1 MERRRGHLVRARLIA
16 ICAITI
22 AVIGPV
28 SAQERLRLSANVGQ
42 QASTTT
48 VSQDQSFDR
57 YFEQGSFTF
66 ERTIPQSV
74 VYDFGAMVR
83 VWRGLYAGGAL
94 SVFDQSGPGT
104 VTARVPHPL
113 QFNKPRTPT
122 GEIADA
128 DRREFGQHITVGWTI
143 PASGGLDFIVSGGP
157 SFFTTEQLFVTR
169 LNLSLQDEVFPFD
182 ELAFP
187 RADTE
192 TLREF
197 VMGYNAGVDMTWRIN
212 KRIGLGLLVRYS
224 TGKKE
229 FIPTG
234 ALPVEVTAGGLHA
247 GGGLRVLIN
256 SFGSKRKPV
265 PPPKPPAK
273 PQPAKPAPPKPAPPK
288 PAPK

>member
-1 MERRRGHLVRARLIA
+1 MRATLIGV
-16 ICAITI
+16 CAITFI
-22 AVIGPV
+22 AANPIV
-28 SAQERLRLSANVGQ
+28 AQERLRISANIGQ

-48 VSQDQSFDR
+48 VSQEQSFDR

-66 ERTIPQSV
+66 EREIPQSV
-74 VYDFGAMVR
+74 IFDFGAMVR

-94 SVFDQSGPGT
+94 SIFDQTGAGT

-113 QFNKPRTPT
+113 QFNKPRTT
-122 GEIADA
+122 AGEIADA
-128 DRREFGQHITVGWTI
+128 NRREFGQHITVGWAI
-143 PASGGLDFIVSGGP
+143 PASGGLDFILSGGP
-157 SFFTTEQLFVTR
+157 SFFNTQQLFVTR
-169 LNLSLQDEVFPFD
+169 LNFSLQDEVFPFE

-192 TLREF
+192 IQRENAI
-197 VMGYNAGVDMTWRIN
+197 GYNAGVDMTWRLN

-224 TGKKE
+224 AGKKE

-247 GGGLRVLIN
+247 GGGVRVLFN

-273 PQPAKPAPPKPAPPK
+273 PQPKPPPPKPPPPK
-288 PAPK
+288 

>member
-1 MERRRGHLVRARLIA
+1 VRATLIG
-16 ICAITI
+16 ICALTFT
-22 AVIGPV
+22 AVSPAG
-28 SAQERLRLSANVGQ
+28 AQERLRLSANIGQ

-48 VSQDQSFDR
+48 VSQEQSFDR

-66 ERTIPQSV
+66 EHTIPQSLI
-74 VYDFGAMVR
+74 YDFGAMVR

-94 SVFDQSGPGT
+94 SVFDQSGAGT

-113 QFNKPRTPT
+113 QFNKPRTTT

-128 DRREFGQHITVGWTI
+128 NRREFGQHITVGWAI
-143 PASGGLDFIVSGGP
+143 PASGGLDFILSGGP
-157 SFFTTEQLFVTR
+157 SFFMTEQLFVTR

-182 ELAFP
+182 ELEFP
-187 RADTE
+187 QADTE
-192 TLREF
+192 TRREN
-197 VMGYNAGVDMTWRIN
+197 VLGYNGGVDMTWRIN

-247 GGGLRVLIN
+247 GGGLRVLFN

-273 PQPAKPAPPKPAPPK
+273 PQPAKPQPPKPPPPK
-288 PAPK
+288 

>member
-1 MERRRGHLVRARLIA
+1 MRATLIGV
-16 ICAITI
+16 CAITFI
-22 AVIGPV
+22 AANPIV
-28 SAQERLRLSANVGQ
+28 AQERLRISANIGQ

-48 VSQDQSFDR
+48 VSQEQSFDR
-57 YFEQGSFTF
+57 YFEQGSYTF
-66 ERTIPQSV
+66 EREIPQSV
-74 VYDFGAMVR
+74 IFDFAAMVR

-94 SVFDQSGPGT
+94 SIFDQTGAGT

-113 QFNKPRTPT
+113 QFNKPRTT
-122 GEIADA
+122 AGEIADA
-128 DRREFGQHITVGWTI
+128 NRREFGQHITVGWAI
-143 PASGGLDFIVSGGP
+143 PASGGLDFILSGGP
-157 SFFTTEQLFVTR
+157 SFFNTQQLFVTR
-169 LNLSLQDEVFPFD
+169 LNFSLQDEVFPFE

-192 TLREF
+192 IQREN
-197 VMGYNAGVDMTWRIN
+197 VIGYNAGVDMTWRLN

-224 TGKKE
+224 AGKKE

-247 GGGLRVLIN
+247 GGGVRVLFN

-273 PQPAKPAPPKPAPPK
+273 PQPKPPPPKPPPPK
-288 PAPK
+288 

>member
-1 MERRRGHLVRARLIA
+1 MSPAG
-16 ICAITI
+16 
-22 AVIGPV
+22 
-28 SAQERLRLSANVGQ
+28 AQERLRIAANVGQ

-48 VSQDQSFDR
+48 VSQQQSFDR

-83 VWRGLYAGGAL
+83 VWRGLYAGGAF
-94 SVFDQSGPGT
+94 SVFDQNGPGT

-113 QFNKPRTPT
+113 QFNKPRTT
-122 GEIADA
+122 AGEIADA
-128 DRREFGQHITVGWTI
+128 DRRELGQHITVGWAI
-143 PASGGLDFIVSGGP
+143 PASGGLDFILSGGP
-157 SFFTTEQLFVTR
+157 SFFMTQQLFVTR

-192 TLREF
+192 TLSGN
-197 VMGYNAGVDMTWRIN
+197 VMGYNAGVDMTWRVN
-212 KRIGLGLLVRYS
+212 RRIGLGLLVRYS
-224 TGKKE
+224 AGKKE

-234 ALPVEVTAGGLHA
+234 ALPVVVTAGGLHA
-247 GGGLRVLIN
+247 GGGVRVLFN
-256 SFGSKRKPV
+256 SFGSQRKPV
-265 PPPKPPAK
+265 PTKPPAK

>member
-1 MERRRGHLVRARLIA
+1 MRATLIGV
-16 ICAITI
+16 CAITFI
-22 AVIGPV
+22 AANPIV
-28 SAQERLRLSANVGQ
+28 AQERLRISANIGQ

-48 VSQDQSFDR
+48 VSQEQSFDR

-66 ERTIPQSV
+66 EHEIPQSLIF
-74 VYDFGAMVR
+74 DFGAMVR

-94 SVFDQSGPGT
+94 SIFDQTGAGT

-113 QFNKPRTPT
+113 QFNKPRTT
-122 GEIADA
+122 AGEIADA
-128 DRREFGQHITVGWTI
+128 NRREFGQHITVGWAI
-143 PASGGLDFIVSGGP
+143 PASGGLDFILSGGP
-157 SFFTTEQLFVTR
+157 SFFNTQQLFVTR
-169 LNLSLQDEVFPFD
+169 LNFSLQDEVFPFE

-192 TLREF
+192 IQREN
-197 VMGYNAGVDMTWRIN
+197 VIGYNAGVDMTWRLN

-224 TGKKE
+224 AGKKE

-247 GGGLRVLIN
+247 GGGVRVLFN

-273 PQPAKPAPPKPAPPK
+273 PQPKPPPPKPPPPK
-288 PAPK
+288 

>member
-1 MERRRGHLVRARLIA
+1 VRATLIGV
-16 ICAITI
+16 CAITFI
-22 AVIGPV
+22 AANPIV
-28 SAQERLRLSANVGQ
+28 AQERLRISANIGQ

-48 VSQDQSFDR
+48 VSQEQSFDR

-66 ERTIPQSV
+66 EREIPQSV
-74 VYDFGAMVR
+74 IFDFGAMVR

-94 SVFDQSGPGT
+94 SIFDQTGAGT

-113 QFNKPRTPT
+113 QFNKPRTT
-122 GEIADA
+122 AGEIADA
-128 DRREFGQHITVGWTI
+128 NRREFGQHITVGWAI
-143 PASGGLDFIVSGGP
+143 PASGGLDFILSGGP
-157 SFFTTEQLFVTR
+157 SFFNTQQLFVTR
-169 LNLSLQDEVFPFD
+169 LNFSLQDEVFPFE

-192 TLREF
+192 IQRENAI
-197 VMGYNAGVDMTWRIN
+197 GYNAGVDMTWRLN

-224 TGKKE
+224 AGKKE

-247 GGGLRVLIN
+247 GGGVRVLFN

-265 PPPKPPAK
+265 PPPRPPAK
-273 PQPAKPAPPKPAPPK
+273 PQPKPPPPKPPPPK
-288 PAPK
+288 

>member
-1 MERRRGHLVRARLIA
+1 MAANPIV
-16 ICAITI
+16 
-22 AVIGPV
+22 
-28 SAQERLRLSANVGQ
+28 AQERLRISANIGQ

-48 VSQDQSFDR
+48 VSQEQSFDR

-66 ERTIPQSV
+66 EREIPQSV
-74 VYDFGAMVR
+74 IFDFGAMVR

-94 SVFDQSGPGT
+94 SIFDQTGAGT

-113 QFNKPRTPT
+113 QFNKPRTT
-122 GEIADA
+122 AGEIADA
-128 DRREFGQHITVGWTI
+128 NRREFGQHITVGWAI
-143 PASGGLDFIVSGGP
+143 PASGGLDFILSGGP
-157 SFFTTEQLFVTR
+157 SFFNTQQLFVTR
-169 LNLSLQDEVFPFD
+169 LNFSLQDEVFPFE

-192 TLREF
+192 IQREN
-197 VMGYNAGVDMTWRIN
+197 VIGYNAGVDMTWRLN

-224 TGKKE
+224 AGKKE

-247 GGGLRVLIN
+247 GGGVRVLFN

-273 PQPAKPAPPKPAPPK
+273 PQPKPPPPKPPPPK
-288 PAPK
+288 

>member
-1 MERRRGHLVRARLIA
+1 MRATLIGV
-16 ICAITI
+16 CAITFI
-22 AVIGPV
+22 AANPIV
-28 SAQERLRLSANVGQ
+28 AQERLRISANIGQ

-48 VSQDQSFDR
+48 VSQEQSFDR

-66 ERTIPQSV
+66 EREIPQSV
-74 VYDFGAMVR
+74 IFDFGAMVR

-94 SVFDQSGPGT
+94 SIFDQAGAGT

-113 QFNKPRTPT
+113 EFNKPRTT
-122 GEIADA
+122 AGEIADA
-128 DRREFGQHITVGWTI
+128 NRREFGQHITVGWAI
-143 PASGGLDFIVSGGP
+143 PASGGLDFILSGGP
-157 SFFTTEQLFVTR
+157 SFFNTQQLFVTR
-169 LNLSLQDEVFPFD
+169 LNFSLQDEVFPFE

-192 TLREF
+192 IQRENAI
-197 VMGYNAGVDMTWRIN
+197 GYNAGVDMTWRLN

-224 TGKKE
+224 AGKKE

-247 GGGLRVLIN
+247 GGGVRVLFN

-265 PPPKPPAK
+265 PPPRPPAK
-273 PQPAKPAPPKPAPPK
+273 PQPKPPPPKPPPPK
-288 PAPK
+288 

>member
-1 MERRRGHLVRARLIA
+1 VRATLIGV
-16 ICAITI
+16 CAITFI
-22 AVIGPV
+22 AANPIV
-28 SAQERLRLSANVGQ
+28 AQERLRISANIGQ

-48 VSQDQSFDR
+48 VSQEQSFDR

-66 ERTIPQSV
+66 EHEIPQSLIF
-74 VYDFGAMVR
+74 DFGAMVR

-94 SVFDQSGPGT
+94 SIFDQTGAGT

-113 QFNKPRTPT
+113 QFNKPRTT
-122 GEIADA
+122 AGEIADA
-128 DRREFGQHITVGWTI
+128 NRREFGQHITVGWAI
-143 PASGGLDFIVSGGP
+143 PASGGLDFILSGGP
-157 SFFTTEQLFVTR
+157 SFFNTQQLFVTR
-169 LNLSLQDEVFPFD
+169 LNFSLQDEVFPFE

-192 TLREF
+192 IQREN
-197 VMGYNAGVDMTWRIN
+197 VIGYNAGVDMTWRLN

-224 TGKKE
+224 AGKKE

-247 GGGLRVLIN
+247 GGGVRVLFN

-265 PPPKPPAK
+265 P
-273 PQPAKPAPPKPAPPK
+273 PAKPAPPKPAPPK

>member
-1 MERRRGHLVRARLIA
+1 MRASFIGVCAVTVIA
-16 ICAITI
+16 A
-22 AVIGPV
+22 GPAG
-28 SAQERLRLSANVGQ
+28 AQERLRISANVGQ

-48 VSQDQSFDR
+48 VSQEQPFDQ

-74 VYDFGAMVR
+74 IYDFGAMVR
-83 VWRGLYAGGAL
+83 VWRSLYAGGAL
-94 SVFDQSGPGT
+94 SVFDQSGAGT

-113 QFNKPRTPT
+113 QFNKPRTT
-122 GEIADA
+122 SGEIADA
-128 DRREFGQHITVGWTI
+128 NRREYGQHITVGWAI
-143 PASGGLDFIVSGGP
+143 PASGGLDFILSGGP
-157 SFFTTEQLFVTR
+157 SFFNTQQLFVTR
-169 LNLSLQDEVFPFD
+169 LNVSLQDEVFPFE

-192 TLREF
+192 TLRQN
-197 VMGYNAGVDMTWRIN
+197 VIGYNAGVDMTWRLN
-212 KRIGLGLLVRYS
+212 RRIGLGLLVRYS
-224 TGKKE
+224 AGKKE

-247 GGGLRVLIN
+247 GGGIRVLFN
-256 SFGSKRKPV
+256 SFSSRRKPV

-288 PAPK
+288 